1 MCILPIANTS
11 RLCYNIFR
19 VKEEHNEREVVDMR
33 TYEITVWGENLC
45 VVYIVKATDSLEAF
59 GKAQEAFYADGYT
72 DYNEMVA
79 EKRG

>member
-1 MCILPIANTS
+1 
-11 RLCYNIFR
+11 
-19 VKEEHNEREVVDMR
+19 MR

-59 GKAQEAFYADGYT
+59 SKAQRAFYADGYT
-72 DYNEMVA
+72 DYDKMVA

>member
-1 MCILPIANTS
+1 
-11 RLCYNIFR
+11 
-19 VKEEHNEREVVDMR
+19 MR

-45 VVYIVKATDSLEAF
+45 VVYIVKATNSLEAF
-59 GKAQEAFYADGYT
+59 GKAQKAFYADGYT